1 MFDANLALNHLTN
14 SANGQNRVRSMIGAN
29 QLSANDNS
37 VGFRFMRGSSNKS
50 NYLRLTINSNDLY
63 KMEFI
68 RIYGMKVTTIK
79 EVDGL
84 FFDQLK
90 EIFEAETK
98 LALSL

>member
-1 MFDANLALNHLTN
+1 MIDANLALNHLTN
-14 SANGQNRVRSMIGAN
+14 SANGQNRIRAMIGAS
-29 QLSANDNS
+29 QLSATDQT
-37 VGFRFMRGSSNKS
+37 VGFKFMRGASNKS
-50 NYLRLTINSNDLY
+50 NYLKLTITSDDLY

-68 RIYGMKVTTIK
+68 RIYGMKVITIK

-90 EIFEAETK
+90 ELFEAETK